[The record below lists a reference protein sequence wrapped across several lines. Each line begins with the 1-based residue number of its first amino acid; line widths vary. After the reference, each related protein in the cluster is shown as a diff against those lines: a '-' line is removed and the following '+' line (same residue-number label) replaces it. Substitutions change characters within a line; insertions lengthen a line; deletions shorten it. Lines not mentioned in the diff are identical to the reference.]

1 MIQKVAVLSAL
12 IISASCMYIH
22 QSPLPLTIGIQHSY
36 PSHDSP
42 SYDYSYAVNDRHTG
56 DVKSQHESRRADTVV
71 GQYSLIQ
78 PDGLRRTVDYRADD
92 HTGFNADVRT
102 EVGHIGNLAT
112 ELPAVSRSSLVLH
125 VPNQNHGPSW
135 M

>member
-1 MIQKVAVLSAL
+1 MIQKIAVLSAL

-22 QSPLPLTIGIQHSY
+22 QSPLPLTIGVHPY
-36 PSHDSP
+36 P
-42 SYDYSYAVNDRHTG
+42 SYDHPSYDFSYAINDKHTG

-102 EVGHIGNLAT
+102 DVGHIGNVAT
-112 ELPAVSRSSLVLH
+112 ELPPAISTSSLVLH
-125 VPNQNHGPSW
+125 VPNHGSSW
-135 M
+135 I

>member
-1 MIQKVAVLSAL
+1 MIQKIAVLSAL

-22 QSPLPLTIGIQHSY
+22 QSPLPLTIGIQPY
-36 PSHDSP
+36 PSHDAP
-42 SYDYSYAVNDRHTG
+42 SYDFSYAVNDRHTG
-56 DVKSQHESRRADTVV
+56 DVKNQHESRRADTVV

-102 EVGHIGNLAT
+102 DVGHVGNQAT
-112 ELPAVSRSSLVLH
+112 ELPAVSRSSMVQH
-125 VPNQNHGPSW
+125 VPNRGSSW
-135 M
+135 I